1 MPHAHQPPRRSSSAQ
16 GWSTP
21 GGTSWRARHDP
32 KAPDLMRQR
41 LPAEEWKASGPR
53 RPALVT
59 SDAFHAESP
68 VQKRPEI
75 PRPSFHDMTSRLSA
89 IERAPVFFTLSEE
102 ALRAIARRVRRMQIP
117 AGEMVLCQGEPGDT
131 IFFIERGHCRLVI
144 EKPPSIVT
152 VAVLTEGD
160 FFGEGAC
167 VLGRSQ
173 QASVYAQT
181 ECYLLAL
188 DRQSL
193 HAVMAGRDGDGL
205 EELRRL
211 AEQRFNLF
219 ADISVQATWGQLLEE
234 ATVVG
239 VYSPKGG
246 SGGTCISL
254 NLVGALARRYPGEVL
269 LLDLDFPYSHSALL
283 AGLMPTSCLARTGS
297 VPQDAFEEV
306 LLSAVLYH
314 VRGPMIL
321 PGALRPEEADEVTPE
336 LITPAIA
343 VLRKT
348 FRYIVVDLG
357 VTITDSTL
365 ALFDLTQ
372 HIVVVAAPELSALK
386 SAADAIDILLQ
397 LGTPDDRL
405 AVVLNNRTPKP
416 AVSRPAVERK
426 LKRRVDIEVGFDEM
440 RPEQA
445 AVDGTILSLTNPKSE
460 ITKGTDSLT
469 TLLEAW
475 HGRSSA
481 AARTGARSRSVNG
494 AR

>member
-1 MPHAHQPPRRSSSAQ
+1 MYAQ
-16 GWSTP
+16 
-21 GGTSWRARHDP
+21 
-32 KAPDLMRQR
+32 
-41 LPAEEWKASGPR
+41 
-53 RPALVT
+53 
-59 SDAFHAESP
+59 
-68 VQKRPEI
+68 
-75 PRPSFHDMTSRLSA
+75 
-89 IERAPVFFTLSEE
+89 SEC
-102 ALRAIARRVRRMQIP
+102 I
-117 AGEMVLCQGEPGDT
+117 
-131 IFFIERGHCRLVI
+131 
-144 EKPPSIVT
+144 
-152 VAVLTEGD
+152 VLT
-160 FFGEGAC
+160 
-167 VLGRSQ
+167 
-173 QASVYAQT
+173 
-181 ECYLLAL
+181 L

-193 HAVMAGRDGDGL
+193 HAVLGSRHASVI
-205 EELRRL
+205 EELRRV
-211 AEQRFNLF
+211 ADQRFRAF
-219 ADISVQATWGQLLEE
+219 ADTTLQATWGTLLHE

-246 SGGTCISL
+246 SGGTCIAL
-254 NLVGALARRYPGEVL
+254 NLVGSLSRRYPGQVL

-283 AGLMPTSCLARTGS
+283 AGLLPTTCLARVGG
-297 VPQDAFEEV
+297 VPPESFEEV
-306 LLSAVLYH
+306 LLSTVLYH
-314 VRGPMIL
+314 AGGPMIL
-321 PGALRPEEADEVTPE
+321 PGALKPEEADEVTPE
-336 LITPAIA
+336 LINRAIS

-357 VTITDSTL
+357 ITITDSTL

-372 HIVVVAAPELSALK
+372 HIVLVAAPELSALK

-469 TLLEAW
+469 TLLEEW

>member
-1 MPHAHQPPRRSSSAQ
+1 
-16 GWSTP
+16 
-21 GGTSWRARHDP
+21 
-32 KAPDLMRQR
+32 MRQR

-160 FFGEGAC
+160 FFGESAC

-193 HAVMAGRDGDGL
+193 HAVM
-205 EELRRL
+205 
-211 AEQRFNLF
+211 

-283 AGLMPTSCLARTGS
+283 AGLVPTSCLARMSS
-297 VPQDAFEEV
+297 VPQESFEDA
-306 LLSAVLYH
+306 LLSAVLYDSG
-314 VRGPMIL
+314 GPMIL

-336 LITPAIA
+336 LVNKAIA
-343 VLRKT
+343 TLRKT

-372 HIVVVAAPELSALK
+372 HVVLVAAPELSAVK
-386 SAADAIDILLQ
+386 SAADAVDILNQ
-397 LGTPDDRL
+397 LGTPHNRL
-405 AVVLNNRTPKP
+405 TVVLNHRSEKP
-416 AVSRPAVERK
+416 AVSKAAVERA
-426 LKRRVDIEVGFDEM
+426 LKRRVDVEIAFDGN

-445 AVDGTILSLTNPKSE
+445 AVDGAILSLTNAKSE
-460 ITKGTDSLT
+460 IGQGAEALAALLDGT
-469 TLLEAW
+469 
-475 HGRSSA
+475 H
-481 AARTGARSRSVNG
+481 ARPRVAVDSRSIPNG
-494 AR
+494 IAEHAGRPS